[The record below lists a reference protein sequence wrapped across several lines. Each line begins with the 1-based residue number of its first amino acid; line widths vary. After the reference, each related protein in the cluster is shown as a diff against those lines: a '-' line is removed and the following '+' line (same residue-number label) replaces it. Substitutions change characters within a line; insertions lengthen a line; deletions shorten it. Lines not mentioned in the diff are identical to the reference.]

1 MPDISHVVLA
11 LRLGMF
17 SVDDDSVISIIDDE
31 DLEGVTANLSGE
43 EFTAYNDEDLHHLAL
58 SIANESIG
66 QIFESLL
73 DARDQ
78 IRGALEEVETIEM
91 FQNQEPDW
99 EV

>member
-1 MPDISHVVLA
+1 MPDINHIILA

-17 SVDDDSVISIIDDE
+17 SVDGDSVINIIDDD
-31 DLEGVTANLSGE
+31 DLEGITANLSGE
-43 EFTAYNDEDLHHLAL
+43 DFTTYNDEDLHKLAL
-58 SIANESIG
+58 YIANESIG

-73 DARDQ
+73 DARGQ

>member
-1 MPDISHVVLA
+1 MPDINHVVLA

-17 SVDDDSVISIIDDE
+17 SVDDDSVINIIDDE

-58 SIANESIG
+58 HIANESIG